1 MEIGPIP
8 GVRAVRVV
16 SALERESVHPLDET
30 LEAVARLGDDTYS
43 GNGDAPERGLESDED
58 GPEKGTAGERRTGG
72 DQGWDGVEGDHH
84 LDVVA

>member
-8 GVRAVRVV
+8 GVRPVRVE

-43 GNGDAPERGLESDED
+43 GSGETPKRGLESDED
-58 GPEKGTAGERRTGG
+58 APEGGATIPGQAGGATGREEAEILG
-72 DQGWDGVEGDHH
+72 H
-84 LDVVA
+84 LDVIA